1 MAREWRTNGANRECR
16 MTEPQ
21 LDLCLRVAAAL
32 LAAAVLVGVLV

>member
-1 MAREWRTNGANRECR
+1 

-32 LAAAVLVGVLV
+32 LAAAVLVGVLA

>member
-1 MAREWRTNGANRECR
+1 